1 MKVKKSLKKK
11 FAQSI
16 SLLILVVIIAIGTI
30 LTLQAK
36 KQIESDIYFQVRS
49 LAELTAPEITQ
60 ATNEFL
66 LQDNN
71 IPFERVISET
81 LSKLPDVYSIEVYSF
96 DNTKLYQSSDVV
108 TDSDQSRVQA
118 NLPSILTTEGN
129 VYFLQKEAAGEFN
142 FVNQNLN
149 PIPEEQLQDHIVIQ
163 NIYYPVDQ
171 TNTVIYRVNYDN
183 LQQRLITQALTLLG
197 LLVGALL
204 VSIFVAYI
212 LALIVTKP
220 IIKLNEIVKEIAAGN
235 FDKRVKVKSKDEV
248 GELAGSVNQMAED
261 LTKAVEAKI
270 YKSRVEKELEL
281 AQKIQENL
289 LPKSVPEVKGIDLS
303 GHVIP
308 ATEIGGDVYDT
319 LIDEKGN
326 LLTYVGDVTGHGV
339 PAGILSAIS
348 NSIIVSLHDGKLI
361 DIANNLNK
369 ILKTKATPNMF
380 ITAAFTRYE
389 PSKPDK
395 LTYLSAGHEQLIH
408 FKASTQKA
416 QMLPSGGIALGMF
429 PDVSKLLK
437 TQEVKDFQ
445 EGDVIILYSD
455 GIPEA
460 WKNDTETFGFDQLVQ
475 SLEQNSKDKSATA
488 EQIRDGILKD
498 IKDFTGDYEQKDDIT
513 ILVIKR
519 VDKNK

>member
-16 SLLILVVIIAIGTI
+16 SLLILLVVVSIGVI

-36 KQIESDIYFQVRS
+36 KQIESDIFFSVRS
-49 LAELTAPEITQ
+49 LAELTAPEITK

-108 TDSDQSRVQA
+108 SESDLERVQA
-118 NLPSILTTEGN
+118 SLPSIETTLGN
-129 VYFLQKEAAGEFN
+129 TYYLQKEAAGSFN
-142 FVNQNLN
+142 YVNKNLN
-149 PIPEEQLQDHIVIQ
+149 PIPESALQDNIVIQ
-163 NIYYPVDQ
+163 NIYFPVDQ

-183 LQQRLITQALTLLG
+183 LQSRLITQGVTLLAI
-197 LLVGALL
+197 LVGAMAI
-204 VSIFVAYI
+204 SIFVAYV
-212 LALIVTKP
+212 LSLVVTRP
-220 IIKLNEIVKEIAAGN
+220 IIKLNTTVKEIAAGN
-235 FDKRVKVKSKDEV
+235 FDKRVKVKSEDEV

-261 LTKAVEAKI
+261 LTKAVEAKV

-289 LPKSVPEVKGIDLS
+289 LPKSVPDIKGLDIA
-303 GHVIP
+303 GTVIP

-319 LIDEKGN
+319 LPDENGN

-348 NSIIVSLHDGKLI
+348 NSIIVSLQDTELI
-361 DIANNLNK
+361 KIANSLNK

-380 ITAAFTRYE
+380 ITAAFAKYE
-389 PSKPDK
+389 PAKPNK

-408 FKASTQKA
+408 YKASTKKA

-437 TQEVKDFQ
+437 PQFVEDF
-445 EGDVIILYSD
+445 ETGDTIIMYSD

-460 WKNDTETFGFDQLVQ
+460 WKNDTETYGFDKLVEN
-475 SLEQNSKDKSATA
+475 LEKNASHPTA
-488 EQIRDGILKD
+488 EQIKQAMLKD
-498 IKDFTGDYEQKDDIT
+498 IHDFTGDYEQKDDIT
-513 ILVIKR
+513 LLVLKR
-519 VDKNK
+519 F